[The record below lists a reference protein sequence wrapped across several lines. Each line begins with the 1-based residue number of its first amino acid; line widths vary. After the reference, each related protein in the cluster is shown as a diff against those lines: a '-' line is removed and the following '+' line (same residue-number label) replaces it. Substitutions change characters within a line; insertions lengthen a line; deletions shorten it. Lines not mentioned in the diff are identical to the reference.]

1 MLQDGFFFWGM
12 PFRFHEGIKELKF
25 VRLKQKYFFVPKLV
39 FLVLTKL
46 IYFKIF
52 PTLKTSVGTPPSG
65 ILSENPDS
73 GLLTKPKSG

>member
-1 MLQDGFFFWGM
+1 MRS
-12 PFRFHEGIKELKF
+12 RFHEGIKELKF

-52 PTLKTSVGTPPSG
+52 PTLKTSVGTPSSG
-65 ILSENPDS
+65 ILNEDPDS
-73 GLLTKPKSG
+73 GPPN